1 MQPVSPIGLHR
12 CENTKACAFDSSD
25 PLNFAMAPALK
36 RGAIGGVAMVMLLS
50 LSLPGLSAPPQ
61 NEKLSNR
68 LSNIELCNGADR
80 SSPEPQIKG
89 CTALIETEKETT
101 LVLAIATTIAATPIP
116 RRATMTGPSRTIMN
130 Q

>member
-1 MQPVSPIGLHR
+1 MPMQPISLIDLHR
-12 CENTKACAFDSSD
+12 RESTKTYGFDSSD
-25 PLNFAMAPALK
+25 SRTFTMAPTLR
-36 RGAIGGVAMVMLLS
+36 RGAIGGVAVVMLLS
-50 LSLPGLSAPPQ
+50 LSLPGSSAPQ

-101 LVLAIATTIAATPIP
+101 LVLAIAHNNRGDAYSAKGDYD
-116 RRATMTGPSRTIMN
+116 RAI